1 MAARGHPRDWVAQA
15 CARYGEETVLGLC
28 AALLG
33 GRDPDDVEID
43 LDLLGGPGGARL
55 VRESDVRW
63 LPRSWAARAMRYVWC
78 EGCEAGLAAQRAL
91 VAGLH
96 DAHWRVRE
104 TSAAVVAVREV
115 GAAAEALLPLLGDDV
130 PRALQPHAPS
140 ARSASTSTWG
150 RCTTRSTTPTPR
162 SPRPLGA
169 RSRGC
174 RSASTSDR
182 VDVAE
187 RSATQGLRERPWDA
201 TLMQHI
207 SCRSETS

>member
-15 CARYGEETVLGLC
+15 CARYGEETVLGMC
-28 AALLG
+28 GALLG

-96 DAHWRVRE
+96 DAHWHVRE

-130 PRALQPHAPS
+130 PRVRAAAARAIGAVGEHEHLGPVHDALDDPDA
-140 ARSASTSTWG
+140 A
-150 RCTTRSTTPTPR
+150 
-162 SPRPLGA
+162 
-169 RSRGC
+169 
-174 RSASTSDR
+174 
-182 VDVAE
+182 VAE
-187 RSATQGLRERPWDA
+187 AARRALARLSERLD
-201 TLMQHI
+201 L
-207 SCRSETS
+207 